1 MIPTAAV
8 HCPARPEFTLPG
20 HTLPHPPVLVLQQC
34 PDKQGTN
41 LDPKVQADIIIY
53 QTLKV
58 WAQSTGRALE
68 LIHPAQ
74 VLWYATQKLCFG
86 DLSDSHFS
94 F

>member
-1 MIPTAAV
+1 M
-8 HCPARPEFTLPG
+8 
-20 HTLPHPPVLVLQQC
+20 LVLQQC

-58 WAQSTGRALE
+58 WAQSIGRALE

-74 VLWYATQKLCFG
+74 VLWHATQKLCFG
-86 DLSDSHFS
+86 DLSVSHFS